1 MSLASN
7 VKLKIPVVAVGT
19 VQQTLLFA
27 GLTPICEIVT
37 VPGKAVI
44 ALVLVVIVS
53 PIFESENG
61 ISKHKLEPALV
72 ITVNESFLAPLV
84 TLAIPPMLVVGA
96 EFEAQPKLVEAT

>member
-7 VKLKIPVVAVGT
+7 VKLKIPVIPVGT

-27 GLTPICEIVT
+27 GLTPICEVVT
-37 VPGKAVI
+37 IPGKAVI

-53 PIFESENG
+53 PVFESENG
-61 ISKHKLEPALV
+61 ISKHKFEPALV
-72 ITVNESFLAPLV
+72 ITVNESFLTPLV
-84 TLAIPPMLVVGA
+84 TLTIPPKLVIGA